1 MYGDAG
7 NDSSFFFLTWDT
19 HTKND
24 HVTLSRLTLLIKQ
37 QFVYPPSLIPGI
49 TKEYEPLE
57 IGFFSVSL
65 VDFPVYVSMKK
76 LFHGLIGVCEGLKLH
91 RLVRK

>member
-7 NDSSFFFLTWDT
+7 NDSSFFFSDVGYTY
-19 HTKND
+19 KND